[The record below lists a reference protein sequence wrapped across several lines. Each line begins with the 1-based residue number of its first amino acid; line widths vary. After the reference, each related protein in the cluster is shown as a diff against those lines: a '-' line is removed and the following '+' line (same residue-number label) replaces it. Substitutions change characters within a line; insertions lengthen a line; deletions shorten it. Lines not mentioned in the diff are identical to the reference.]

1 MMYIFFDFV
10 LDAGSP
16 TSHRLLFRHLYLS
29 TTSHST
35 MEHPA
40 FTLSAL
46 CSIGGIMGYMRKG
59 SLPSLIGGVAVGSL
73 YGISGYLLRENA
85 NGGLETALLAS
96 ALLLGAGLP
105 RAIRLRKPVPIGI
118 SVLAL
123 VSLGY
128 YGKKWSDF
136 NL

>member
-1 MMYIFFDFV
+1 MSIFPKKMFRVVALPTRPGV
-10 LDAGSP
+10 LWPAATKQ
-16 TSHRLLFRHLYLS
+16 TSHY
-29 TTSHST
+29 T

-46 CSIGGIMGYMRKG
+46 CSIGGVMGYMRKG

-73 YGISGYLLRENA
+73 FGFAGYLLKENA
-85 NGGLETALLAS
+85 NGGLETALVAS
-96 ALLLGAGLP
+96 TLLLGAGLP
-105 RAIRLRKPVPIGI
+105 RAIKLRKPVPMGI

-136 NL
+136 NM